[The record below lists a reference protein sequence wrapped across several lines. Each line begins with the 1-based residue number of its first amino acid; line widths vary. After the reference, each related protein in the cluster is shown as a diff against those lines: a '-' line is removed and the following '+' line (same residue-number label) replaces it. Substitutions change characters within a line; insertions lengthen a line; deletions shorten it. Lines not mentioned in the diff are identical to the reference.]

1 MARFYKSIEDA
12 YSYANRTLLN
22 MLLQDQQLLPRL
34 RSLKRFFFMSQSFF
48 VTHLLDQAQGELRKS
63 SKTASVLK
71 LQSLLDL
78 ALNTDLHGE
87 DTMFR
92 EDVRVKMANHGL
104 YDWLLKIISEK
115 GAIGGDIGDGGV
127 ADSAHGVEGRRN
139 KDEKPL
145 MGRYLWIIPWY
156 LGLLI
161 VVLAIDALMLDYH
174 VKFPLSL
181 VISRKTI
188 LQYQLL
194 FRFLLHLKHAE
205 QTLSTMWIEQK
216 TSPWRV
222 GVPHHP
228 ELEKWRLRVF
238 LLRARMLAFVQQI
251 LAFVTFE
258 VLEPNW
264 RGLEVKLA
272 KVTTVDQLL
281 RDHSDFL
288 DTCLKESMLTSARLL
303 SVCLPDAF
311 YSQPIQNADV
321 YLHGYPGILS
331 YDHNVFHFCRI
342 LSQIYRISGKG
353 RSCGGRP

>member
-1 MARFYKSIEDA
+1 MTMRRFYKSIEDA

-22 MLLQDQQLLPRL
+22 MLLRDQQLLPRL

-63 SKTASVLK
+63 SKSASVLK

-92 EDVRVKMANHGL
+92 EDVKVKMATNGL
-104 YDWLLKIISEK
+104 YDWLLKIINEK
-115 GAIGGDIGDGGV
+115 GAIGGEVGEGGIT
-127 ADSAHGVEGRRN
+127 DSAHGVEGRKN

-145 MGRYLWIIPWY
+145 MGEFLRLIPWCPRS
-156 LGLLI
+156 LTIVFLI
-161 VVLAIDALMLDYH
+161 LAIDALMLDYQ

-205 QTLSTMWIEQK
+205 QTLSSMWIDQK
-216 TSPWRV
+216 TTPWRAS
-222 GVPHHP
+222 VPHHP
-228 ELEKWRLRVF
+228 EFEKWRLRVF

-258 VLEPNW
+258 ALEPNW
-264 RGLEVKLA
+264 RNLEVKLA

-303 SVCLPDAF
+303 SVRFPDSPHAQVGPECLSLP
-311 YSQPIQNADV
+311 P
-321 YLHGYPGILS
+321 L
-331 YDHNVFHFCRI
+331 FHR
-342 LSQIYRISGKG
+342 LT
-353 RSCGGRP
+353 PA

>member
-1 MARFYKSIEDA
+1 MTMRRFYKYIEDA
-12 YSYANRTLLN
+12 YSHANRTLLN
-22 MLLQDQQLLPRL
+22 MLLRDQQLLPRL

-63 SKTASVLK
+63 SKSASVLK

-92 EDVRVKMANHGL
+92 EDVKVKMATNGL
-104 YDWLLKIISEK
+104 YDWLLKIINEK
-115 GAIGGDIGDGGV
+115 GEIGGEVGEGGIT
-127 ADSAHGVEGRRN
+127 DSAHGVEGRKN

-145 MGRYLWIIPWY
+145 MGEFLRLIPWCPRP
-156 LGLLI
+156 LTI
-161 VVLAIDALMLDYH
+161 VFFLAIDALTLDYQ

-205 QTLSTMWIEQK
+205 QTLSSMWIDQK
-216 TSPWRV
+216 TTPWRAS
-222 GVPHHP
+222 VPHHP
-228 ELEKWRLRVF
+228 EFEKWRLRVF

-258 VLEPNW
+258 ALEPNW
-264 RGLEVKLA
+264 RNLEVKLA

-303 SVCLPDAF
+303 SVRFPNSPHVQVGPECLSLP
-311 YSQPIQNADV
+311 P
-321 YLHGYPGILS
+321 L
-331 YDHNVFHFCRI
+331 FHR
-342 LSQIYRISGKG
+342 LT
-353 RSCGGRP
+353 PA